1 MDIANLCQRRIVTIE
16 ADATLREAAV
26 LMRERHVGALV
37 VTDSAAIPRV
47 LGIVTDRDL
56 AIEVLAREPDGSA
69 LQVGDIASRSPVA
82 VAGKA
87 TVQEAVE
94 AMERH
99 GVRRLLVTDDH
110 HGVIGFVSADDLVEA
125 IAVELTGL
133 AAALRSGIARES
145 AERAAIATPQT
156 RPVLLPPGMSGIH

>member
-1 MDIANLCQRRIVTIE
+1 MDIASICQRRIVIIE
-16 ADATLREAAV
+16 ADATLREAAL

-37 VTDSAAIPRV
+37 VTDSADTPRV
-47 LGIVTDRDL
+47 LGVVTDRDL

-69 LQVGDIASRSPVA
+69 LHIGDIASRSPVG

-87 TVQEAVE
+87 TLQEAVE

-110 HGVIGFVSADDLVEA
+110 HGVIGFVSADDVVEA

-133 AAALRSGIARES
+133 AAALRSGITRES
-145 AERAAIATPQT
+145 AERAAIAAPL
-156 RPVLLPPGMSGIH
+156 PVFLPNGFPGMH